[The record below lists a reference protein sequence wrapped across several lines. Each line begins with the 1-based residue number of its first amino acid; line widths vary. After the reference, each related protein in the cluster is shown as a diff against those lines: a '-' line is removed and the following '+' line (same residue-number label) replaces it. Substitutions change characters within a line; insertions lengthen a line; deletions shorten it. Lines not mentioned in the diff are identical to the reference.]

1 MSDFVQER
9 KLPVMAT
16 VSEVL
21 GGSFLHFFNLISIA
35 WFPLILLFG
44 VSLGAVYLTP
54 TMVDPTALNPSDMG
68 EFLGVVLVA
77 QIFQAFLY
85 AMIAVVW
92 HRRVLL
98 GESPSGSIYLK
109 FGKRE
114 IFFILYLLL
123 IGVFAFAI
131 VGGAFALTFAAAS
144 AGGGSIG
151 TVILPVS
158 YVLFMFVYLRSIL
171 VLPAVAVSQSEPMR
185 TSWAITRGNCWR
197 LFWGFFLIGL
207 VALIVFAVVFSITGL
222 VSGGGFAMEGFVK
235 ILTGQAD
242 TSTLMLHQAT
252 NMIFSVYFMMVS
264 ITFLSVSY
272 RHLSGDVNAA
282 TDAEAVFGEEQGAT
296 L

>member
-1 MSDFVQER
+1 MSDFVQDR

-44 VSLGAVYLTP
+44 VSLGAVYVTP
-54 TMVDPTALNPSDMG
+54 TMVDPAALNPSDMG
-68 EFLGVVLVA
+68 EFLGIALVA
-77 QIFQAFLY
+77 QIVQAFLY
-85 AMIAVVW
+85 TMIAVVW

-98 GESPSGSIYLK
+98 GENPTGPIYLK

-123 IGVFAFAI
+123 IGVFAFVI
-131 VGGAFALTFAAAS
+131 VGGAFGLTFATAS
-144 AGGGSIG
+144 VGGGLIG
-151 TVILPVS
+151 TVILPVG
-158 YVLFMFVYLRSIL
+158 YILFMFVYLRSIL
-171 VLPAVAVSQSEPMR
+171 VLPAVAVSQSKPLR

-207 VALIVFAVVFSITGL
+207 VALIVFAIVFIITGL
-222 VSGGGFAMEGFVK
+222 VSGGGELGVQEYLK
-235 ILTGQAD
+235 IFSEKSDMSTIMTFQV
-242 TSTLMLHQAT
+242 TSMV
-252 NMIFSVYFMMVS
+252 FSVYFMMVG
-264 ITFLSVSY
+264 ITYLSVCY

-282 TDAEAVFGEEQGAT
+282 TDAEAVFGEEK